1 MNKLRDRLFI
11 CILCEQKERHRPPGV
26 MEFREQL
33 YRFSIARF
41 VFKKNQ
47 VVRLLLQHAMRLVE
61 RARMLELCRQHA
73 AVSLQN
79 LANQEKVFLF
89 LSD

>member
-1 MNKLRDRLFI
+1 MNELRDRFLI
-11 CILCEQKERHRPPGV
+11 CILCEQKKRDRPAGG
-26 MEFREQL
+26 MEFREQM
-33 YRFSIARF
+33 YRFSFARF
-41 VFKKNQ
+41 VFKKNY

-61 RARMLELCRQHA
+61 RTCMLEFCRQHA
-73 AVSLQN
+73 AVPLQN